1 MNPILLI
8 FFLSGVGVVGDVFLK
23 LAGNG
28 HQGMGVKWFVLGTIV
43 YAATAV
49 GWFYV
54 LRHVK
59 LSSVG
64 VIYALASVLILVAV
78 GVTFFHERLSLTEVI
93 GVVAA
98 IVAVVLLSRFA

>member
-8 FFLSGVGVVGDVFLK
+8 VFLSGVGVLGDVFLK

-28 HQGMGVKWFVLGTIV
+28 HRPMDVKWFVLGTLV

-54 LRHVK
+54 IKHIK
-59 LSSVG
+59 LSSLG
-64 VIYALASVLILVAV
+64 VIYALSSVLLLVFV
-78 GVTFFHERLSLTEVI
+78 GVIFFRERLNLTEVI

-98 IVAVVLLSRFA
+98 IVSVVLLSRFA